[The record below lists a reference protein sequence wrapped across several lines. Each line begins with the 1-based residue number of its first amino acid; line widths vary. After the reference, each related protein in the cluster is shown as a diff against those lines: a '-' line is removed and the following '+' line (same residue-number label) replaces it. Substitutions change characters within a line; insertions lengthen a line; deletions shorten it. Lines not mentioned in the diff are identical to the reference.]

1 MAESVVKSLQ
11 KGRRSKAPGAFR
23 TISEV
28 ANELE
33 VPQHVLRFWESK
45 FAQIKP
51 LKRGGGRR
59 YYRPEDIDL
68 LRGIR
73 HLLYSDGYTIK
84 GAQKL
89 LREIGSKSIIEAVRN
104 SSDGCASSVVGAV
117 SDKSPG
123 KERSIHRENTKSL
136 RAGLEPKDFGSAN
149 VHSVEQIENLRLT
162 TVQRSKLED
171 LATELAALR
180 DILREARKG

>member
-1 MAESVVKSLQ
+1 MVTTIDNSLR
-11 KGRRSKAPGAFR
+11 KRRRSKAPGAFR

-28 ANELE
+28 ATDLE

-45 FAQIKP
+45 FAQVKP

-59 YYRPEDIDL
+59 YYRPEDVDL

-89 LREIGSKSIIEAVRN
+89 LRELGSKSIMESGR
-104 SSDGCASSVVGAV
+104 SLSGAV
-117 SDKSPG
+117 GVDATHTPRPGRAAFGKNSDPPP
-123 KERSIHRENTKSL
+123 ELPLSIAAQ
-136 RAGLEPKDFGSAN
+136 AGNSHGLDRMKKG
-149 VHSVEQIENLRLT
+149 NLTPL
-162 TVQRSKLED
+162 QRDKLQYLVAVLGE
-171 LATELAALR
+171 LR
-180 DILREARKG
+180 DILREAGRKG